1 MARFFSYTGEKREI
15 NPLRGA
21 RRVFSSWYLGEA
33 AIAAADINLPLIVC
47 MRGEWWG
54 RRDFFFGPRD
64 RFVEIIIMMIIDRG
78 R

>member
-47 MRGEWWG
+47 MEESGGGGEI
-54 RRDFFFGPRD
+54 FSSAP
-64 RFVEIIIMMIIDRG
+64 EIALSRLLL
-78 R
+78 